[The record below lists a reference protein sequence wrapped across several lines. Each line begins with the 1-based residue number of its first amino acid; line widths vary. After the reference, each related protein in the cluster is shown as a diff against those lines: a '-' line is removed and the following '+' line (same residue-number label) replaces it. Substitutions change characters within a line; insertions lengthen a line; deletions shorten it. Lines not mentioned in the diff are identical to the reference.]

1 MLLTFACGAGVDVAE
16 ETSIQPLLKALGRRH
31 IDLLVVAAGCQTLDT
46 IDTVT
51 RDAVRQQFEVN
62 AVGPLFAVKALREQ
76 LSDGAK
82 VRYAAVRRRQIA
94 AFYWPTAVK
103 HRCCLRRSS

>member
-1 MLLTFACGAGVDVAE
+1 M
-16 ETSIQPLLKALGRRH
+16 QPVLQALGSRH

-51 RDAVRQQFEVN
+51 RNAVRQQFEVN

-82 VRYAAVRRRQIA
+82 VRYATARRGKYAALYCLTIA
-94 AFYWPTAVK
+94 K
-103 HRCCLRRSS
+103 HRCCLRRWSSSPAKMAA

>member
-1 MLLTFACGAGVDVAE
+1 MLLTTACGAGVDVAE
-16 ETSIQPLLKALGRRH
+16 ETSIQPLLQALGSRH

-82 VRYAAVRRRQIA
+82 VRYATARRG
-94 AFYWPTAVK
+94 
-103 HRCCLRRSS
+103 

>member
-1 MLLTFACGAGVDVAE
+1 MNAGGAGVDVADE
-16 ETSIQPLLKALGRRH
+16 DSMQPVVKALGSRR

-62 AVGPLFAVKALREQ
+62 AVGPLFAVKALRDQ
-76 LSDGAK
+76 LTEGAK
-82 VRYAAVRRRQIA
+82 VHYA
-94 AFYWPTAVK
+94 P
-103 HRCCLRRSS
+103 